1 MNRIKKIF
9 NELKRYPT
17 AIVGLVIIA
26 ILIITAIFTMIFIP
40 YSEAKILWRGDE
52 AAVYQNP
59 MNARPTWTN
68 IFRKDKWPDSFD
80 LVFSESDEVTYTIL
94 PKEEDEP
101 ELKVTTE
108 MSYSFEYDFG
118 AFPQEILLYFNAEFT
133 NSKPFVEVRML
144 TPEGRDIRII
154 QKGVSK
160 EETYRFN
167 QDMKLEQKLGEKTSL
182 IGLFATIDPENPD
195 EPEVA
200 KGMYTITVTSQ
211 TYEEGSYV
219 DVEMVLHGLV
229 HGFAGTDHRRRE
241 LSVALLWGV
250 PIALLFG
257 LIASVGVSVLSMVI
271 AAVGVWFGGWVDAL
285 IQRITEV
292 NMLLP
297 FLALLVMIGT
307 FYSKSIWT
315 MLGATILLSIFSA
328 VIKTYRATFMQLKN
342 APYVEAAR
350 TYGASNS
357 RIIFRY
363 MIPRIIPLLIP
374 ALVLS
379 IPGFV
384 FLEASLN
391 VLGLGDPVL
400 PTWGKIISDAYYQSG
415 LYNGHYYWILQPA
428 VLLMITGLAFA
439 MVGFALDR
447 LFNPRLREQ

>member
-1 MNRIKKIF
+1 MRRFKNVFK
-9 NELKRYPT
+9 ELKNFPT

-26 ILIITAIFTMIFIP
+26 VLIITSILTVIFVP
-40 YSEAKILWRGDE
+40 YEEATLKWRGTE
-52 AAVYQNP
+52 EEVYKNP
-59 MNARPTWTN
+59 MNARPVWTN
-68 IFRKDKWPDSFD
+68 LFRKDKWPESFA
-80 LVFSESDEVTYTIL
+80 VTFSESDEVTIEEIT
-94 PKEEDEP
+94 PDDSKEGK
-101 ELKVTTE
+101 KVTRMT
-108 MSYSFEYDFG
+108 YSFDYDYG
-118 AFPQEILLYFNAEFT
+118 KFPQEMLIYFDADYNE
-133 NSKPFVEVRML
+133 SKPFVEVSVL
-144 TPEGRDIRII
+144 TPEGRDIRIMR
-154 QKGVSK
+154 KGITKS
-160 EETYRFN
+160 ETYRFN

-182 IGLFATIDPENPD
+182 IGLFATMEPEDPS

-200 KGMYTITVTSQ
+200 KGTYTVTVEAQ
-211 TYEEGSYV
+211 TFEEGDNV
-219 DVEMVLHGLV
+219 DLELVMHGLV
-229 HGFAGTDHRRRE
+229 YGFGGTDHRRRD
-241 LSVALLWGV
+241 LGIALLWGTPV
-250 PIALLFG
+250 ALIFG
-257 LIASVGVSVLSMVI
+257 LLASVGVSVLSMVI

-285 IQRITEV
+285 IQRITEI

-307 FYSKSIWT
+307 FYSKSIWA
-315 MLGATILLSIFSA
+315 MLGATILLSIFTA
-328 VIKTYRATFMQLKN
+328 VIKTYRATFMQLKS
-342 APYVEAAR
+342 APYVEAAI

-379 IPGFV
+379 IPSFV

-400 PTWGKIISDAYYQSG
+400 PTWGKAISDAYYQAA

-428 VLLMITGLAFA
+428 ILLMITGLAFA